1 MRKKIAIIGGSYLQ
15 LPAVLKAHKLGLEV
29 HCFSWEEGAV
39 CAEYTDYFYPISI
52 LEKERILSVCREIGV
67 DGVMTIA
74 SDVAVIAV
82 NYVAKR
88 LGLVSN
94 PEEYSLITTDKYF
107 MRQCFSKNQLPSPR
121 FCLATIQEYD
131 IAHFSYPLIVKP
143 TDRSGSR
150 GVEKVYSSE
159 SVAMA
164 VERACSESF
173 THTAI
178 IEEYI
183 GGREVSV
190 ESISFDGCHYVLA
203 VTDKITTGAPFFV
216 ELEHHQPSLLSE
228 SLQNEIRKIVLESL
242 TALHI
247 QYGASHSELKITDD
261 GQIFIIEIG
270 ARMGGDFIG
279 SDLVQLSTGYDFLA
293 ATIKVSLGI
302 FDKPIMNE
310 SHCSGVYFLSKE
322 TEYLRNVIMNAS
334 KYSEIVRADITDE
347 NLKNIEC
354 SSDRSGYLIYQSNKR
369 FNL

>member
-1 MRKKIAIIGGSYLQ
+1 
-15 LPAVLKAHKLGLEV
+15 
-29 HCFSWEEGAV
+29 
-39 CAEYTDYFYPISI
+39 
-52 LEKERILSVCREIGV
+52 
-67 DGVMTIA
+67 MTIA
-74 SDVAVIAV
+74 SDVAVITV

-150 GVEKVYSSE
+150 GVEKVYSRE

-334 KYSEIVRADITDE
+334 KYPEIVRADITDE

-354 SSDRSGYLIYQSNKR
+354 SSDRSGYLIYQSDKR